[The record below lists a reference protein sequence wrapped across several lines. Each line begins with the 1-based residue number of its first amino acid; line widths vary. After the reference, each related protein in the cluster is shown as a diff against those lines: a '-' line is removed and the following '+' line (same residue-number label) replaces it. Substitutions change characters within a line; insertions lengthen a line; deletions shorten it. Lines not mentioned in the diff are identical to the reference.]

1 MNNLSMLQLFF
12 MTTGVLALAISAA
25 FVVYLKL
32 FVKKQ
37 TVTPNVAIRKHPK
50 AIDPALH
57 RNLTSVLQ

>member
-12 MTTGVLALAISAA
+12 MATGVIALAITAT

-32 FVKKQ
+32 LGKKH
-37 TVTPNVAIRKHPK
+37 TVLPNVAIRKNQK
-50 AIDPALH
+50 AIDPVLH

>member
-12 MTTGVLALAISAA
+12 MSTGVLALAISAS

-37 TVTPNVAIRKHPK
+37 TVTPNVAIRKSQK